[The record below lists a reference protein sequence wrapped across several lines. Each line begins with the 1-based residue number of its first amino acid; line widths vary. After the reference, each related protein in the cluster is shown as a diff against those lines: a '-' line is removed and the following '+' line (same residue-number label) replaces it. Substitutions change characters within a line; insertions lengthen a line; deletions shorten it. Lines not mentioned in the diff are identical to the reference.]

1 MMHNK
6 QENKVPQKGARL
18 ALEAFRKVLTTTMLC
33 ASVLTAI
40 VPVSTNAGV
49 ISDGISASYTSVQQ
63 NADGYYAYGYV
74 TTSKSHTTTSQLKH
88 DSNVIKQKTSVQS
101 TGKVEAQTDTSSKY
115 TSGWTSSVLY
125 HLY

>member
-1 MMHNK
+1 MK
-6 QENKVPQKGARL
+6 S
-18 ALEAFRKVLTTTMLC
+18 FRKVLTTTMLC

-49 ISDGISASYTSVQQ
+49 ISASYTSVQQ

>member
-18 ALEAFRKVLTTTMLC
+18 ALEALTII
-33 ASVLTAI
+33 AQS
-40 VPVSTNAGV
+40 NAN
-49 ISDGISASYTSVQQ
+49 S
-63 NADGYYAYGYV
+63 
-74 TTSKSHTTTSQLKH
+74 TSKSHTTTSQLKH

>member
-1 MMHNK
+1 MK
-6 QENKVPQKGARL
+6 S
-18 ALEAFRKVLTTTMLC
+18 FRKVLTTTMLC

-49 ISDGISASYTSVQQ
+49 IPDGISASYTSVQQ

>member
-1 MMHNK
+1 MK
-6 QENKVPQKGARL
+6 S
-18 ALEAFRKVLTTTMLC
+18 FRKVLTTTMLC

-63 NADGYYAYGYV
+63 NA
-74 TTSKSHTTTSQLKH
+74 SKSHTTTSQLKH

>member
-1 MMHNK
+1 MIG
-6 QENKVPQKGARL
+6 KVKLFELSCNCR
-18 ALEAFRKVLTTTMLC
+18 
-33 ASVLTAI
+33 
-40 VPVSTNAGV
+40 
-49 ISDGISASYTSVQQ
+49 
-63 NADGYYAYGYV
+63 
-74 TTSKSHTTTSQLKH
+74 SHTTTSQLKH

>member
-1 MMHNK
+1 MK
-6 QENKVPQKGARL
+6 S
-18 ALEAFRKVLTTTMLC
+18 FRKVLTTTMLC

-74 TTSKSHTTTSQLKH
+74 TTSK
-88 DSNVIKQKTSVQS
+88 TSVQS